1 MSEPVRRHHTDEER
15 EEAVRAY
22 LALGSYDKAATAC
35 RMSAIAIAVWRH
47 RHPDQWEELVQKV
60 QCEMEERYR
69 AGWRGVLSNAL
80 DVMQDRLQNGNHKP
94 VRDKEGQY
102 TMIRV
107 PVEAKDAIV
116 IAGIAADKLRVSLGL
131 PNRITGKVQ
140 DNDRLEELRKL
151 ALASREARSGVTQ
164 AILGEPTD
172 PPTIN

>member
-1 MSEPVRRHHTDEER
+1 VSDRRKGQHYSDEQR

-22 LALGSYDKAATAC
+22 LALGSYEKAAQVVGMTKE
-35 RMSAIAIAVWRH
+35 AIAVWRH
-47 RHPDQWEELVQKV
+47 RHPDQWEEIVQKV
-60 QCEMEERYR
+60 QCQMEEQYR

-80 DVMQDRLQNGNHKP
+80 DVMQDRLANGNHKP
-94 VRDKEGQY
+94 VRGEDGEYK
-102 TMIRV
+102 MLRV

-151 ALASREARSGVTQ
+151 AAASRAARDKS
-164 AILGEPTD
+164 EPSD
-172 PPTIN
+172 PPTIQ